1 MTSQHYFPEA
11 EVLKKLSLLRESGMK
26 TNLFFMLALIFFF
39 GCVKQEPTKMTLK
52 EQETAKKEIKEVVGL
67 IIKGLEKLD
76 AEVAFQPYSKN
87 NDFILFTV
95 YGTMVDYQTAKNE
108 HADWFKTLSAI
119 KVTTIIEESRFLSD
133 NIVICP
139 WLGKFEMTL
148 KTGERVT
155 VDFGVTMIFR
165 KINNQ
170 WIVIYQQTSQIPP
183 AM

>member
-1 MTSQHYFPEA
+1 
-11 EVLKKLSLLRESGMK
+11 MK
-26 TNLFFMLALIFFF
+26 TNLFFMLALILLF
-39 GCVKQEPTKMTLK
+39 GCIKQEPTKMTLK
-52 EQETAKKEIKEVVGL
+52 EQETAKKEIKEVVSL

-76 AEVAFQPYSKN
+76 AEAAFQPYSKN

-95 YGTMVDYQTAKNE
+95 YGTMADYQTAKNE
-108 HADWFKTLSAI
+108 HAVWFSTLSSI
-119 KVTTIIEESRFLSD
+119 KVTTLKEEFRFLPD
-133 NIVICP
+133 NSVIYP

-148 KTGERVT
+148 KTGEQVK

-170 WIVIYQQTSQIPP
+170 WIVIYQHTSQVPL